1 MTKGRRKKNFKGQ
14 TINQENLQA
23 LIKKQLAVNKT
34 KKYTPKQLL
43 KKLKVTNPET
53 DIVKALDALIKK
65 GKVVNLRDDIYK
77 WESLGE
83 SENRRKSKLPKK
95 QYVGRVDMTR
105 SGAAY
110 IMVDELHTDVYVPA
124 KYTMGAMDKDTVKV
138 EVAVDRRRKKLE
150 GRVIEIVKR
159 SITHVLGRLHV
170 HKNYGIVIP
179 ELDRLFPEVLIHKDK
194 LKPEYGGKRVTVKI
208 TEYHNNGQN
217 STFWGEVM
225 RVLPETDSNDM
236 AMQSILLS
244 QGFELEFP
252 PEVIEESEKIDGT
265 ITEQEIEKRRD
276 FREILTFT
284 IDPLTAKDFDDA
296 LSYRILENGDTE
308 VGVHIADVTNYLIEN
323 SALDKE
329 AYRRSTSVYLV
340 DRVLPM
346 LPEKLSN
353 DLCSLNP
360 HEDKLTFSAVFTFN
374 TQYKIT
380 SRWFGKTIIHSDRR
394 FTYEEAQEILE
405 GNEGDCKEALLK
417 LNDIALKLRKD
428 RFKNGSINFESDE
441 IRFQLDENN
450 KPIGVYAK
458 ERKEA
463 NMLIEDF
470 MLLANREVAFYMS
483 KKAVPE
489 IPFVYRIH
497 DTPDMDRL
505 ADFALFAKALGFQM
519 KLNNPK
525 EIAESFNRLADE
537 AEKNPLLKLLEPLA
551 IRTMAKA
558 EYSTDNIGHYGLA
571 FEYYS
576 HFTSPIRRYADV
588 LAHRIL
594 YENLGKE
601 IHRREKMPLELKC
614 KHISS
619 QEKKAAD
626 AERESIKYKQAEF
639 LQDKVGEVF
648 DAYVSGI
655 IDRGFFVALT
665 ESRAE
670 GMIPFDS
677 LGESYKVADSR
688 MKAIA
693 YPSGHE
699 ITMGKKLKVKVLEVN
714 LSARLI
720 EFEVVSWD

>member
-1 MTKGRRKKNFKGQ
+1 M
-14 TINQENLQA
+14 
-23 LIKKQLAVNKT
+23 
-34 KKYTPKQLL
+34 
-43 KKLKVTNPET
+43 
-53 DIVKALDALIKK
+53 
-65 GKVVNLRDDIYK
+65 
-77 WESLGE
+77 
-83 SENRRKSKLPKK
+83 
-95 QYVGRVDMTR
+95 
-105 SGAAY
+105 
-110 IMVDELHTDVYVPA
+110 
-124 KYTMGAMDKDTVKV
+124 
-138 EVAVDRRRKKLE
+138 
-150 GRVIEIVKR
+150 
-159 SITHVLGRLHV
+159 
-170 HKNYGIVIP
+170 
-179 ELDRLFPEVLIHKDK
+179 
-194 LKPEYGGKRVTVKI
+194 
-208 TEYHNNGQN
+208 
-217 STFWGEVM
+217 
-225 RVLPETDSNDM
+225 
-236 AMQSILLS
+236 
-244 QGFELEFP
+244 
-252 PEVIEESEKIDGT
+252 
-265 ITEQEIEKRRD
+265 
-276 FREILTFT
+276 
-284 IDPLTAKDFDDA
+284 TAKDFDDA

-537 AEKNPLLKLLEPLA
+537 AEK
-551 IRTMAKA
+551 
-558 EYSTDNIGHYGLA
+558 
-571 FEYYS
+571 
-576 HFTSPIRRYADV
+576 
-588 LAHRIL
+588 
-594 YENLGKE
+594 
-601 IHRREKMPLELKC
+601 
-614 KHISS
+614 
-619 QEKKAAD
+619 
-626 AERESIKYKQAEF
+626 
-639 LQDKVGEVF
+639 
-648 DAYVSGI
+648 
-655 IDRGFFVALT
+655 
-665 ESRAE
+665 
-670 GMIPFDS
+670 IPF
-677 LGESYKVADSR
+677 
-688 MKAIA
+688 
-693 YPSGHE
+693 
-699 ITMGKKLKVKVLEVN
+699 
-714 LSARLI
+714 
-720 EFEVVSWD
+720 